1 MVEIISL
8 VLGTWVITA
17 ALTESSGPWGLL
29 ERLRNVK
36 WISDFGLLECGLC
49 CSFWVALGLCI
60 AFGRLDLYFIA
71 VGGSVLLERLV
82 NGWIIK

>member
-1 MVEIISL
+1 MEVLSL
-8 VLGTWVITA
+8 IAGTYVITL
-17 ALTESSGPWGLL
+17 ALTESSGPYGIL

-36 WISDFGLLECGLC
+36 WIRDFGLLECGMC
-49 CSFWVALGLCI
+49 CSFYTALGLCM

-82 NGWIIK
+82 TAYMVK

>member
-1 MVEIISL
+1 MESVSL
-8 VLGTWVITA
+8 VLGVYVITLA
-17 ALTESSGPWGLL
+17 ITESSGPWGLL
-29 ERLRNVK
+29 DRLRNVK
-36 WISDFGLLECGLC
+36 WIDDFGLLECGLC

-82 NGWIIK
+82 TAYTIK